1 MLQSRAAIWR
11 HIGHHVIPGLAING
25 VLPVVLYALLSPHMT
40 TVQALLITALAPLL
54 ENVVALARHR
64 RLDMFGALVFLSL
77 VLSSVV
83 VLCGGSPR
91 MILARESLLS
101 GAFGLVLLVSLL
113 CPQTLIYYLTS
124 HFVAGPLP
132 ARKAEFRRKAAV
144 PWFRSFMRLL
154 TVVWGLIT
162 LTDAALNVYLAF
174 NVSIAL
180 FLAVS
185 PLARYGLIGGAL
197 LWTVL
202 HAQRGKY
209 LAYLFAT

>member
-1 MLQSRAAIWR
+1 MRRHHAAIWS
-11 HIGHHVIPGLAING
+11 HIGHHVLPSLLINA

-40 TVQALLITALAPLL
+40 TVHALLVTALAPLL
-54 ENVVALARHR
+54 ENGLALARHR
-64 RLDMFGALVFLSL
+64 RVDVFGALVFLSL

-83 VLCGGSPR
+83 VLVGGSPR
-91 MILARESLLS
+91 MILARESFLS
-101 GAFGLVLLVSLL
+101 GGFGLLLLVSLL
-113 CPQTLIYYLTS
+113 CPQPLIYYLTS

-132 ARKAEFRRKAAV
+132 ARKAEFRRKVAV

-185 PLARYGLIGGAL
+185 PLARYGLIGCTF

-209 LAYLFAT
+209 LAYMFAT